1 MSEAK
6 VIPKPGKYEYDDK
19 DIKNDISFCNYVV
32 NKFISFK
39 KHLQPF
45 REDMEQEAFIWLME
59 ARHMFNPDLGVPMN
73 TFVYQR
79 VLFSCYLYERKEYRN
94 FRYKSTKKSKGTK
107 GINGNSKESK
117 YSIEEIINNE
127 SHLWDIPEP
136 INFEESIDDPK
147 ADHHVIEME
156 LEDVL
161 NKAKLTARQR
171 EILELYLHYG
181 NSDQEVAKR
190 LGVSRQTVALAIK
203 TIIHK
208 GKGVLG

>member
-1 MSEAK
+1 MSEDK

-19 DIKNDISFCNYVV
+19 DIKNDISFCKYVV

-94 FRYKSTKKSKGTK
+94 FRYKGTKKNKGNTK
-107 GINGNSKESK
+107 DTK

-147 ADHHVIEME
+147 ADHHVVLME

-161 NKAKLTARQR
+161 SKSKLTARQR

-190 LGVSRQTVALAIK
+190 LGASRQTVALAIK

>member
-1 MSEAK
+1 MSEPRA
-6 VIPKPGKYEYDDK
+6 GKFQYDDK
-19 DIKNDISFCNYVV
+19 DIKNDISFCKYVV

-59 ARHMFNPDLGVPMN
+59 ARHIFNPDLGVPME

-94 FRYKSTKKSKGTK
+94 FRNKSTKKSKDTGNTK
-107 GINGNSKESK
+107 YSVGEEIDKESH
-117 YSIEEIINNE
+117 I
-127 SHLWDIPEP
+127 WDIPEP
-136 INFEESIDDPK
+136 INFEETMDDPRSE
-147 ADHHVIEME
+147 HHVVE
-156 LEDVL
+156 LELRDVL
-161 NKAKLTARQR
+161 SKAKLTDRQR

-190 LGVSRQTVALAIK
+190 LGLSRQTVALAIK